1 MSDSTTPVPAT
12 ATAAAERPS
21 AAGPPPG
28 IAARGGGRDEGAP
41 DLREHGAPVRGV
53 PQTSTRRLFV
63 QLHVFTDCPPPDGI
77 IDAVRRSGL
86 DAAVYADLNDPR
98 GLGVLLMSEDPAC
111 FAAAGRSLLTGVSFR
126 GLTRRPEMTMI
137 GRTYSSGREA
147 DLEDFL
153 LRKVPRNVLSPEYP
167 WAVWYPLRRI
177 GAFNQLARAEQ
188 GRILMEHGMLGRRYG
203 EAGYA
208 ADVRLE
214 CHGLDRDDNE
224 FVIGLIGSEL
234 YPLSR
239 LIKDMRGTR
248 QTSEFIQ
255 QMGPFFVG
263 RALFQSPVPGAP
275 PA

>member
-1 MSDSTTPVPAT
+1 MSETTRPQEPPA
-12 ATAAAERPS
+12 AGAERPVG
-21 AAGPPPG
+21 AGPPPG
-28 IAARGGGRDEGAP
+28 VAVRGGHGADGAP

-53 PQTSTRRLFV
+53 PQTSDRRLFV
-63 QLHVFTDCPPPDGI
+63 QLHVFTGCPPPNGI
-77 IDAVRRSGL
+77 IAEVRRSGL
-86 DAAVYADLNDPR
+86 DAVVYADLNDPR
-98 GLGVLLMSEDPAC
+98 GIGVLLMSEDPAL
-111 FAAAGRSLLTGVSFR
+111 FAGEGRALLSKMPFASLTP
-126 GLTRRPEMTMI
+126 RPEMTMI

-153 LRKVPRNVLSPEYP
+153 LRKVPRNVLSPDYP

-177 GAFNQLARAEQ
+177 GAFNQLPRAEQ
-188 GRILMEHGMLGRRYG
+188 GKILMEHGMLGRRYG

-224 FVIGLIGSEL
+224 FVIGLIGPEL

-239 LIKDMRGTR
+239 LVKDMRATR

-263 RALFQSPVPGAP
+263 KALYQSPLPGAP
-275 PA
+275 SA